1 MARYIYKKSAA
12 FLATWTWSISKYN
25 IKTCV
30 KRNQSHTTQG
40 LNDVEAHASCSLC
53 IIAKSEGSVN
63 AVVNCNL
70 YAVFKQRV
78 EFDEEIKRVSCFFKK
93 MKQLWKHGSVTN
105 FPLKVE
111 GWKQGHSSGGGGPSS
126 VERRGNQWTG
136 QKRPPLPAALDLQ
149 VH

>member
-25 IKTCV
+25 IKSCV

-53 IIAKSEGSVN
+53 IIAKSERSVN

-78 EFDEEIKRVSCFFKK
+78 EFDEEIKRVSCFKK
-93 MKQLWKHGSVTN
+93 KWHDYESTVQSQTFLWK
-105 FPLKVE
+105 
-111 GWKQGHSSGGGGPSS
+111 
-126 VERRGNQWTG
+126 
-136 QKRPPLPAALDLQ
+136 
-149 VH
+149 